1 LLRRRCH
8 ECHLAFLRLEAELN
22 VIRGCHRGFDY
33 IMNSPTYL
41 LEPIGVV
48 RSPLRDPKIAPKQG
62 SEGAPSAWI
71 ELHPH
76 FAQAIDG
83 LGAGDHLILLTW
95 LHEARRDLLQVH
107 PRDDLNAPLKGVF
120 ATRSA
125 DRPNPIGLHPVIL
138 LAIEG
143 LRLQVSPLEAIDETP
158 VLDIKPTL

>member
-1 LLRRRCH
+1 
-8 ECHLAFLRLEAELN
+8 
-22 VIRGCHRGFDY
+22 VKI
-33 IMNSPTYL
+33 PTYL

-48 RSPLRDPKIAPKQG
+48 RSSLRDPQAAPKQG

-76 FAQAIDG
+76 YAQAIGG
-83 LGAGDHLILLTW
+83 LGTGDRLILLTW

-143 LRLQVSPLEAIDETP
+143 LRLQVSPLEAIDGTP